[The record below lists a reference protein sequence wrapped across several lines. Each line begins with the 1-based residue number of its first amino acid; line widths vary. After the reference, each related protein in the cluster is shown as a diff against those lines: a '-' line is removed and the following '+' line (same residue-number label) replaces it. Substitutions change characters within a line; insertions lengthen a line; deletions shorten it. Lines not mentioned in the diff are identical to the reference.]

1 MRIAVIGAGVV
12 GSLIAR
18 ELARYDAEILL
29 FDREVEVGFGVTKAN
44 SGIIHAGFHD
54 EPGTLRAR
62 FCILGNAIYSELAE
76 ELEFSFR
83 RTGAL
88 VLAFNAEE
96 EETLKRLWEQGEANG
111 VPGLALLSKEE
122 VLAKEPEVN
131 PAVRAGLFAPTVG
144 ITAPWEVAQAAAENA
159 QENGAEFHLG
169 EEVLG
174 VEVKNGR
181 VQALRTQKGPYF
193 VDAIV
198 NAAGLFADRISEMAG
213 VPFPTIIPRRG
224 EYILLDE
231 PAGNLVHS
239 VLFPTPSPV
248 SKGILVI
255 PTVDGGLL
263 LGPTAEDLP
272 PKAKEATETTSQ
284 GLSQVI
290 REAGKLV
297 PKIPLNQALKTFAG
311 LRPEP
316 ENGDFVVGPTK
327 VRGFYQAGGMRSPG
341 LTAAPAIAQ
350 FLAPEVIAPE
360 LSLKKK
366 TAFNPK
372 RARIPRAA
380 ELSQEEWEKLIR
392 EDPRWG
398 RIVCFCNTVTEAEV
412 VEAIRRGA
420 RTLDGVKFRTR
431 AGFGR
436 CQGSFCAA
444 KIMAILARELG
455 FGPERITLR
464 GPGSELIFGKVRP

>member
-1 MRIAVIGAGVV
+1 MRIAIIGAGVG

-18 ELARYDAEILL
+18 ELSRYDAEIIV
-29 FDREVEVGFGVTKAN
+29 FDREVDVGFVVTKAN

-62 FCILGNAIYSELAE
+62 FCVLGNALYPELAE

-83 RTGAL
+83 RIGAL
-88 VLAFNAEE
+88 VLAFNIAEE
-96 EETLKRLWEQGEANG
+96 KTLKRLWEQGEANG
-111 VPGLALLSKEE
+111 VPDLALLSGEE
-122 VLAKEPEVN
+122 VLAEEPEVN
-131 PAVRAGLFAPTVG
+131 PAVRAGLFAPMVG

-159 QENGAEFHLG
+159 QDNGAEFHLG

-174 VEVKNGR
+174 IEIKGGR
-181 VQALRTQKGPYF
+181 VQALRTQKGRYL

-213 VPFPTIIPRRG
+213 IPFPTIVPRRG
-224 EYILLDE
+224 EYVLLDQ
-231 PAGNLVHS
+231 PGVNFVHS

-255 PTVDGGLL
+255 PTIDGGLL

-272 PKAKEATETTSQ
+272 PAEKEATETSSQ
-284 GLSQVI
+284 GISQVV
-290 REAGKLV
+290 RGAQKLA
-297 PKIPLNQALKTFAG
+297 PKIPLTRALKTFAG

-316 ENGDFVVGPTK
+316 ANGDFVVGPTK

-350 FLAPEVIAPE
+350 FLAYEVIAPE
-360 LSLKKK
+360 LGLQKK
-366 TAFNPK
+366 ASFNPK

-380 ELSQEEWEKLIR
+380 ELSEEEWEKLIR

-398 RIVCFCNTVTEAEV
+398 RIVCFCNTVTEAEI

-420 RTLDGVKFRTR
+420 RSLDGVKFRTR

-436 CQGSFCAA
+436 CQGSFCTA
-444 KIMAILARELG
+444 KILAILARELG
-455 FGPERITLR
+455 VGPEEITLR
-464 GPGSELIFGKVRP
+464 GPGSEMILGRVRP

>member
-1 MRIAVIGAGVV
+1 MRIAIIGAGVV

-18 ELARYDAEILL
+18 ELSRYEAEILL
-29 FDREVEVGFGVTKAN
+29 FDREVDVGFGVTKVN
-44 SGIIHAGFHD
+44 SGIVHAGFHD

-62 FCILGNAIYSELAE
+62 FCVLGNALYPGLAE
-76 ELEFSFR
+76 ELGFSFR
-83 RTGAL
+83 QTGAL
-88 VLAFNAEE
+88 VLAFDAEE
-96 EETLKRLWEQGEANG
+96 EKTLNRLREWGEANG
-111 VPGLALLSKEE
+111 VPGLKLLSKEE
-122 VLAKEPEVN
+122 VLAQEPEVN

-144 ITAPWEVAQAAAENA
+144 VTAPWEVAQAAAENA
-159 QENGAEFHLG
+159 QENGAELHLG

-174 VEVKNGR
+174 IEIKHGR
-181 VQALRTQKGPYF
+181 VQALRTQKGRYL

-213 VPFPTIIPRRG
+213 VPFPPLVPRRG

-231 PAGNLVHS
+231 PAGNLVRS
-239 VLFPTPSPV
+239 VLFPTPSPIT
-248 SKGILVI
+248 KGILVI

-263 LGPTAEDLP
+263 LGPTAEDLYP
-272 PKAKEATETTSQ
+272 TDKEATETTAQ
-284 GLSQVI
+284 GIAQVV
-290 REAGKLV
+290 RGAQKLV
-297 PKIPLNQALKTFAG
+297 PKIPLTQALKTFAG

-316 ENGDFVVGPTK
+316 ENGDFVVGPSN

-350 FLAPEVIAPE
+350 FLAHEVIAPD
-360 LSLKKK
+360 LALKKK
-366 TAFNPK
+366 STFNPK
-372 RARIPRAA
+372 REGIPHAA
-380 ELSQEEWEKLIR
+380 ELSEAEWEKLIR
-392 EDPRWG
+392 EDPCWG

-436 CQGSFCAA
+436 CQGSFCTP

-455 FGPERITLR
+455 LSPEKITLR
-464 GPGSELIFGKVRP
+464 GHGSELISGKVRP

>member
-18 ELARYDAEILL
+18 ELSRYDAEILL
-29 FDREVEVGFGVTKAN
+29 FDREEDVGFGVTKAN
-44 SGIIHAGFHD
+44 SGIVHAGFHD

-62 FCILGNAIYSELAE
+62 FCVLGNALYPELAK
-76 ELEFSFR
+76 ELGFSFF

-88 VLAFNAEE
+88 VLAFSGEE

-111 VPGLALLSKEE
+111 VPDLALLSGEE
-122 VLAKEPEVN
+122 VLAQEPEVN

-144 ITAPWEVAQAAAENA
+144 ITAPWEVAQSAAENA
-159 QENGAEFHLG
+159 QENGAEIHLG

-174 VEVKNGR
+174 IEVKSGR
-181 VQALRTQKGPYF
+181 VQALRTAKGRYL

-198 NAAGLFADRISEMAG
+198 NAAGLFADRISGMAG
-213 VPFPTIIPRRG
+213 VPFPTLIPRRG
-224 EYILLDE
+224 EYVLLDQ
-231 PAGNLVHS
+231 PAGNLVRS
-239 VLFPTPSPV
+239 VLFPTPSPI

-272 PKAKEATETTSQ
+272 PAEKEATETTSQ
-284 GLSQVI
+284 GLAQVI
-290 REAGKLV
+290 RGAQKLV

-311 LRPEP
+311 LRPELA
-316 ENGDFVVGPTK
+316 NGDFVVGPTT

-341 LTAAPAIAQ
+341 LTAAPAVAK
-350 FLAPEVIAPE
+350 FLAHEVIGPE
-360 LSLKKK
+360 LGLTKKA
-366 TAFNPK
+366 TFNPK
-372 RARIPRAA
+372 RVRIPRAA
-380 ELSQEEWEKLIR
+380 ELPEEEWEKLIR
-392 EDPRWG
+392 ADPRWG
-398 RIVCFCNTVTEAEV
+398 RVVCFCNTVTEAEV

-420 RTLDGVKFRTR
+420 RTVDGVKFRTR

-436 CQGSFCAA
+436 CQGSFCTA
-444 KIMAILARELG
+444 KIMTILASELG
-455 FGPERITLR
+455 LDPERITFR
-464 GPGSELIFGKVRP
+464 GPGSELILGKVRP

>member
-44 SGIIHAGFHD
+44 SGIIHAGLHD
-54 EPGTLRAR
+54 EPRTLRAR
-62 FCILGNAIYSELAE
+62 FCVLGNAIYSELVG
-76 ELEFSFR
+76 ELEFAFC

-96 EETLKRLWEQGEANG
+96 EETLKRLWEQGEANR
-111 VPGLALLSKEE
+111 VPGLVLLSGEE
-122 VLAKEPEVN
+122 VFAKEPEVN

-144 ITAPWEVAQAAAENA
+144 ITAPWEVAQAAGENA

-174 VEVKNGR
+174 IDVKNGR
-181 VQALRTQKGPYF
+181 VQALRTQKGLYF

-231 PAGNLVHS
+231 PAGNLVRS

-284 GLSQVI
+284 GLSQVHS
-290 REAGKLV
+290 RSRKAGAETSPEPSPKNLCWTSAGAGKRRFCGGANKSSGILPGRRDALARPYGCTGHRPV
-297 PKIPLNQALKTFAG
+297 PRARNHRSRALFEAKDRLQPQKDTDS
-311 LRPEP
+311 P
-316 ENGDFVVGPTK
+316 
-327 VRGFYQAGGMRSPG
+327 RGGIVPGGM
-341 LTAAPAIAQ
+341 
-350 FLAPEVIAPE
+350 
-360 LSLKKK
+360 
-366 TAFNPK
+366 
-372 RARIPRAA
+372 
-380 ELSQEEWEKLIR
+380 
-392 EDPRWG
+392 
-398 RIVCFCNTVTEAEV
+398 
-412 VEAIRRGA
+412 
-420 RTLDGVKFRTR
+420 
-431 AGFGR
+431 
-436 CQGSFCAA
+436 
-444 KIMAILARELG
+444 
-455 FGPERITLR
+455 
-464 GPGSELIFGKVRP
+464 GKAHP